1 MGNKAKPTNVHLL
14 KGTYRKSRHG
24 KVEEKPQVTDTI
36 KRTPPTW
43 LPKKAKVEW
52 KRIIK
57 VMLNSNVLTNAD
69 TSTLSQYCLLY
80 SELQEQKEKFPSGKH
95 TQLRLCA
102 VELGLTPSA
111 RGRITIPN
119 GNKEPDDNF

>member
-1 MGNKAKPTNVHLL
+1 MANKQRPDNVHLL
-14 KGTYRKSRHG
+14 KGTYRKDRHG
-24 KVEEKPQVTDTI
+24 KPEEKPQVTDTI
-36 KRTPPTW
+36 SKTPPRW
-43 LPKKAKVEW
+43 FPKEAKKEW
-52 KRIIK
+52 KRITKI
-57 VMLNSNVLTNAD
+57 MLSSNVLTNAD

-80 SELQEQKEKFPSGKH
+80 SELQTQLHDFPAARH

-119 GNKEPDDNF
+119 GNKEPDSDF